1 MTHPQRPNGEQAA
14 LWNDASGRAWV
25 ELQAVLDGMLAPFV
39 LPLVAGASPGETAH
53 VLDIGCGAGATTL
66 ALARRLGPRGLC
78 LGVDISAPLLAAAR
92 ARAATEQLTT
102 AQFREADAQTHE
114 FEAGA
119 FDAVVSRFG
128 VMFFDDPVA
137 AFANI
142 RRAARPGAAL
152 TFVAWRS
159 PADNPFLSAAA
170 RAVAPLLPSVRA
182 PDPTAPGQFAF
193 ADGARVRSILRDSGW
208 NDIDVSAL
216 DLPGSVSEA
225 DLLAYVTKL
234 GPVGLALRELDE
246 ARRAPIIAAVRASYE
261 PHLRDGAAA
270 FSMATWLVRARG

>member
-1 MTHPQRPNGEQAA
+1 MTDSQRPNGEQAA

-25 ELQAVLDGMLAPFV
+25 EMQAVLDAMLAPFV
-39 LPLVAGASPGETAH
+39 APLVAGASLGEAAQ

-92 ARAATEQLTT
+92 ARAASEPL
-102 AQFREADAQTHE
+102 ASARFREADAQTYE
-114 FEAGA
+114 FQAGA

-142 RRAARPGAAL
+142 RRAARPGAPL

-159 PADNPFLSAAA
+159 PADNAFMTAAA
-170 RAVAPLLPSVRA
+170 RAVAPLLPSVK
-182 PDPTAPGQFAF
+182 PVDPTAPGQFAF
-193 ADGARVRSILRDSGW
+193 ADDARVRSVLRDSGW
-208 NDIDVSAL
+208 SDVDVNAL
-216 DLPGSVSEA
+216 DLPGSVSEG

-246 ARRAPIIAAVRASYE
+246 ARRAPIIAAVHAAYA
-261 PHLRDGAAA
+261 PYLRGGGAV
-270 FSMATWLVRARG
+270 FSMATWLVRAHA

>member
-1 MTHPQRPNGEQAA
+1 MTQAQPPNTEQAA
-14 LWNDASGRAWV
+14 LWNDASGRTWV
-25 ELQAVLDGMLAPFV
+25 EMQAVLDAMLAPFV
-39 LPLVAGASPGETAH
+39 APLVAGISPGETAR

-92 ARAATEQLTT
+92 ARAATEQL
-102 AQFREADAQTHE
+102 ASARFREADAQTHG

-152 TFVAWRS
+152 PTS
-159 PADNPFLSAAA
+159 PG
-170 RAVAPLLPSVRA
+170 AVQPTIPS
-182 PDPTAPGQFAF
+182 
-193 ADGARVRSILRDSGW
+193 
-208 NDIDVSAL
+208 
-216 DLPGSVSEA
+216 
-225 DLLAYVTKL
+225 
-234 GPVGLALRELDE
+234 
-246 ARRAPIIAAVRASYE
+246 
-261 PHLRDGAAA
+261 
-270 FSMATWLVRARG
+270 

>member
-1 MTHPQRPNGEQAA
+1 MQRMTLERKPKEAPMSETRQSNRDEAA
-14 LWNDASGRAWV
+14 RWNESSGPVWV
-25 ELQAVLDGMLAPFV
+25 ELQDVLDRMYAPFEA
-39 LPLVAGASPGETAH
+39 LLTEEAFPREGGR

-66 ALARRLGPRGLC
+66 ALARRLGPGGLC

-159 PADNPFLSAAA
+159 PADNPFLTAAA
-170 RAVAPLLPSVRA
+170 RAVAPLLPSMRPA
-182 PDPTAPGQFAF
+182 GPTAPGQFAF
-193 ADGARVRSILRDSGW
+193 ADGARVRSI
-208 NDIDVSAL
+208 
-216 DLPGSVSEA
+216 
-225 DLLAYVTKL
+225 
-234 GPVGLALRELDE
+234 
-246 ARRAPIIAAVRASYE
+246 
-261 PHLRDGAAA
+261 
-270 FSMATWLVRARG
+270 